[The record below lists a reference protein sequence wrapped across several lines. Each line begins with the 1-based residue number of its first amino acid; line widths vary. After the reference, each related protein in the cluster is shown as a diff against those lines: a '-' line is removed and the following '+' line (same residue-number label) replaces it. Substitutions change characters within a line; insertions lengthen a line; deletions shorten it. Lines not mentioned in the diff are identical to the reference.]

1 MYVAKVNES
10 SKRILFEYSSPE
22 EAVQTQHTNQQQWQP
37 TAESDSV
44 TFLLCGDIFVVLN
57 IRNCILLKC
66 INLPIWFFP
75 SSNLHSN
82 DEKFKIE
89 IIFCTFY
96 RKNAN

>member
-1 MYVAKVNES
+1 MYVTKVNES

-57 IRNCILLKC
+57 IRNCILLKLFIC
-66 INLPIWFFP
+66 RLD
-75 SSNLHSN
+75 LHFN
-82 DEKFKIE
+82 DKKFKIE
-89 IIFCTFY
+89 IIFSTFY
-96 RKNAN
+96 